1 MISSVIF
8 LLIGLGTAI
17 LLVTAAL
24 SPIETLSWWAGWT
37 EREIEEDPGAP
48 ETEMETET
56 ATAPAAKT
64 EKPYIVYLS
73 GIASLSGRYLAP
85 REKAFIKALR
95 ARLPEAVVI
104 ADVFP
109 YSPDGLPLLASPRV
123 FDRLWR
129 RIQRLRI
136 EGRRDLLSTL
146 INMRNV
152 FQVMVSADHRYGPI
166 FNQGAAN
173 VIEAALLRAGYV
185 RGSGA
190 PVTIIGYSGGG
201 QVAIGAAGF
210 LTAGLAAPV
219 DVIAV
224 GGVVASDPGL
234 HFVRRTDYIYGDR
247 DNIQKIGAVMFPER
261 WGLMAHSEWNQ
272 ARRDR
277 RIVFHKMADMM
288 HAGPRGYFG
297 RPKRN
302 GLSNSERTL
311 ERIVSIV
318 KRYGAA
324 DAASRSTTLSR
335 ASGSGLS
342 ER

>member
-1 MISSVIF
+1 MISSIIF
-8 LLIGLGTAI
+8 ILVGLGTAI

-37 EREIEEDPGAP
+37 EREIEEDPDAP
-48 ETEMETET
+48 EP
-56 ATAPAAKT
+56 APAPAAKAET
-64 EKPYIVYLS
+64 PYIVYLS

-136 EGRRDLLSTL
+136 EGRQNLLSIL

-166 FNQGAAN
+166 FNQGAAK
-173 VIEAALLRAGYV
+173 VIEEALSRAGYV
-185 RGSGA
+185 RGGGA

-201 QVAIGAAGF
+201 QVAVGAAGF
-210 LTAGLAAPV
+210 LTADLSAPV

-224 GGVVASDPGL
+224 GGVIASDPGL
-234 HFVRRTDYIYGDR
+234 HFVRRADYIYGDG
-247 DNIQKIGAVMFPER
+247 DNVQKIGAIMFPER
-261 WGLMAHSEWNQ
+261 WRVMAHSEWNQ
-272 ARRDR
+272 AKRDR
-277 RIVFHKMADMM
+277 RIVFHKMPDML

-302 GLSNSERTL
+302 GISNYERTL
-311 ERIVSIV
+311 ERIVSIL
-318 KRYGAA
+318 RNYDPAE
-324 DAASRSTTLSR
+324 AASKSATLSR

-342 ER
+342 AK